1 VTWSR
6 VAFMV
11 ALLTLGLVLT
21 RVLGR
26 TTPKVSKA
34 EAVAVARPNVDFKP
48 QGYNIRLVRQGIP
61 PRPVWAVSFWIRK
74 AGGGFSRITLVLV
87 DANSGQVMQ
96 VRRTTRVAPVFAL
109 HTRQRG
115 KLCGPYVVHPAPR
128 SYARLCS

>member
-1 VTWSR
+1 
-6 VAFMV
+6 MV
-11 ALLTLGLVLT
+11 ALLALGLVLT

-26 TTPKVSKA
+26 TTPKVSKGD
-34 EAVAVARPNVDFKP
+34 AVAVARPNVDFKP

-96 VRRTTRVAPVFAL
+96 VRRTT
-109 HTRQRG
+109 
-115 KLCGPYVVHPAPR
+115 
-128 SYARLCS
+128 

>member
-11 ALLTLGLVLT
+11 ALLALGLVLT

-26 TTPKVSKA
+26 TDTKVSKDDA
-34 EAVAVARPNVDFKP
+34 IAVARPKVDFKP

-74 AGGGFSRITLVLV
+74 AGGGFSRITIVLV
-87 DANSGQVMQ
+87 DANSGRVMQ
-96 VRRTTRVAPVFAL
+96 VRRTT
-109 HTRQRG
+109 
-115 KLCGPYVVHPAPR
+115 
-128 SYARLCS
+128 

>member
-11 ALLTLGLVLT
+11 GLLALGLVLT

-34 EAVAVARPNVDFKP
+34 DAVAVARPNVDFKP
-48 QGYNIRLVRQGIP
+48 QGHNIRLVRQGIP

-96 VRRTTRVAPVFAL
+96 VRRTT
-109 HTRQRG
+109 
-115 KLCGPYVVHPAPR
+115 
-128 SYARLCS
+128 

>member
-1 VTWSR
+1 
-6 VAFMV
+6 MV

-26 TTPKVSKA
+26 TTPKVSK
-34 EAVAVARPNVDFKP
+34 EDAVAVARPNVDFKP

-74 AGGGFSRITLVLV
+74 SGGDGYSRITLVLV

-96 VRRTTRVAPVFAL
+96 VRRTT
-109 HTRQRG
+109 
-115 KLCGPYVVHPAPR
+115 
-128 SYARLCS
+128 

>member
-11 ALLTLGLVLT
+11 ALLALGLVLT

-26 TTPKVSKA
+26 TTPKVSKQD
-34 EAVAVARPNVDFKP
+34 AVVVARPNVDFKP

-74 AGGGFSRITLVLV
+74 SGGGGYSRITLVLV
-87 DANSGQVMQ
+87 DANSGRVMQ
-96 VRRTTRVAPVFAL
+96 VRRTT
-109 HTRQRG
+109 
-115 KLCGPYVVHPAPR
+115 
-128 SYARLCS
+128 

>member
-1 VTWSR
+1 
-6 VAFMV
+6 MV
-11 ALLTLGLVLT
+11 ALLALGLVLT

-34 EAVAVARPNVDFKP
+34 EAVAVARPNVNFKP

-87 DANSGQVMQ
+87 DANSGRVMQ
-96 VRRTTRVAPVFAL
+96 VRSTT
-109 HTRQRG
+109 
-115 KLCGPYVVHPAPR
+115 
-128 SYARLCS
+128 